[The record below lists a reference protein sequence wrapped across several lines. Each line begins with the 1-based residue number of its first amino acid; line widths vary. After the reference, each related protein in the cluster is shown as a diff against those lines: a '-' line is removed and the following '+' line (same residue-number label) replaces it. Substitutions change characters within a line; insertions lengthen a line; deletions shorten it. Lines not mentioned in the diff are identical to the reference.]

1 MSAKQGAGLNIA
13 ARVKNGIKSWKLLE
27 NKNKA
32 EKLFSKS
39 VGSPHVD
46 PLNQAGGPP
55 GFE

>member
-1 MSAKQGAGLNIA
+1 MSLKQGAGLHIVA
-13 ARVKNGIKSWKLLE
+13 SVKNGIKSSKLLE

-32 EKLFSKS
+32 QKLFSKG
-39 VGSPHVD
+39 VGSPHVG